1 MFLVQ
6 LIYAS
11 KVSDMF
17 LPGDVESI
25 LESAR
30 NNNKALG
37 ITGMLCF
44 NSTYFL
50 QCLEGSRAAVN
61 KIFNT
66 ISADSRHDAMLILAY
81 SEIYKRDFGDW
92 DMGYVSES
100 KLKRKL
106 MLKYASTDT
115 FNPFS
120 MQGESALN
128 LLSDLK
134 SELS

>member
-81 SEIYKRDFGDW
+81 SEICKRDFGDW

-128 LLSDLK
+128 MLSDLK
-134 SELS
+134 GELS

>member
-1 MFLVQ
+1 
-6 LIYAS
+6 
-11 KVSDMF
+11 
-17 LPGDVESI
+17 
-25 LESAR
+25 
-30 NNNKALG
+30 
-37 ITGMLCF
+37 
-44 NSTYFL
+44 
-50 QCLEGSRAAVN
+50 
-61 KIFNT
+61 
-66 ISADSRHDAMLILAY
+66 MLILAY

-106 MLKYASTDT
+106 MLKYASTDI

>member
-25 LESAR
+25 LETAR
-30 NNNKALG
+30 VNNKALG

-66 ISADSRHDAMLILAY
+66 ISTDSRHDSMLILAY
-81 SEIYKRDFGDW
+81 SEIYTRDFGDW
-92 DMGYVSES
+92 DMGYVPESE
-100 KLKRKL
+100 LKRKTL
-106 MLKYASTDT
+106 LKYASTDT
-115 FNPFS
+115 FNPFL

-128 LLSDLK
+128 MLSDLK

>member
-25 LESAR
+25 LETAR
-30 NNNKALG
+30 VNNKALG

-66 ISADSRHDAMLILAY
+66 ISADSRHESMLILAY

-106 MLKYASTDT
+106 MLKYASTDI